1 MNKIKL
7 TLGEIQQLENE
18 INGFIKLK
26 TGEIIYEGFLKQN
39 LSIILKYELKELSI
53 DLLKEK
59 SKIDE
64 LRDELIKKY
73 GEVDADGGLSMNM
86 FLEERDSQGAIVGK
100 RINPKWPEFDK
111 EYTLLL
117 RQEKEINYPDITI
130 DDLKKAGDTKD
141 DYQVLFKL
149 VKK

>member
-1 MNKIKL
+1 MARL
-7 TLGEIQQLENE
+7 TGDVENE
-18 INGFIKLK
+18 DCADCVL
-26 TGEIIYEGFLKQN
+26 EIAGYQAAVSFLA
-39 LSIILKYELKELSI
+39 SGVPELQPASSGVMGDIFAQK
-53 DLLKEK
+53 
-59 SKIDE
+59 
-64 LRDELIKKY
+64 
-73 GEVDADGGLSMNM
+73 VDADGGLSMNM

>member
-1 MNKIKL
+1 MNKITL

-18 INGFIKLK
+18 INGFVKLK

-59 SKIDE
+59 NKIDE
-64 LRDELIKKY
+64 LRDELIKKH
-73 GEVDADGGLSMNM
+73 GDVDENGGLSINM
-86 FLEERDSQGAIVGK
+86 FLEEKDDTGKVVGK
-100 RINPKWPEFDK
+100 RINPRWPEFDK
-111 EYTLLL
+111 EYGILLS
-117 RQEKEINYPDITI
+117 QKKEINYPDITI
-130 DDLKKAGDTKD
+130 EDLKNAGDTKD